1 MSDVAL
7 QYLHA
12 IWVAAIR
19 HRGPH
24 DPAATD
30 ATWQELI
37 VWASPRRLL
46 GRSMDARG
54 VGLLWDDPRHF
65 EPRDRRYDVGVP
77 IDPQDADNVS
87 PPGFVLVTTPGR
99 YLTAT
104 HVGTYDRI
112 LDTYEKVIDGP
123 LRYDGW
129 TLLAQPIIEVYRNS
143 PSEVDED
150 DLRTDVYFPV
160 AKL

>member
-1 MSDVAL
+1 MPDVAL

-19 HRGPH
+19 HKGPH
-24 DPAATD
+24 DPSETD
-30 ATWQELI
+30 ASWGELI

-46 GRSMDARG
+46 GRSTDARG

-65 EPRDRRYDVGVP
+65 EPKDRRYDVGVP
-77 IDPQDADNVS
+77 IDPQDVENITE
-87 PPGFVLVTTPGR
+87 PGFVLVTAPGR
-99 YLTAT
+99 YLAT
-104 HVGTYDRI
+104 THHGAYEKI
-112 LDTYEKVIDGP
+112 LDTYEHVIGGP

-143 PSEVDED
+143 PSEVDEE
-150 DLRTDVYFPV
+150 DLRTDIYFPV

>member
-1 MSDVAL
+1 MSDVSL

-24 DPAATD
+24 DPAHTD
-30 ATWQELI
+30 ATWGELI

-54 VGLLWDDPRHF
+54 VGLLWDDPRHV
-65 EPRDRRYDVGVP
+65 EARDRRYDVGVP
-77 IDPQDADNVS
+77 IDPQDAENVT
-87 PPGFVLVTTPGR
+87 PPGFVLVTAPGR
-99 YLTAT
+99 YLAAT
-104 HVGTYDRI
+104 HEGNYDRL

-150 DLRTDVYFPV
+150 ELRTDIYFPV